1 MAFSNIRSNG
11 IIAIGINDG
20 DELMGAAL
28 ISEGDDVFLA
38 THQGRSIRFSEKDVR
53 EMGRSA
59 RGVKGIQLSD
69 GDYVV
74 GMSTIRPDDEKDG
87 YSLLS
92 VTEKGYGKR
101 TKIGEYRQQGRGGSG
116 IINIKVS
123 DKNGPLV
130 SVRKVC
136 SQDDVII
143 ISDVGQ
149 LIRTNVEAISEIG
162 RSTQGVRVIRIDNE
176 ESVKAFAVVR
186 EEVEEDDKTVH

>member
-1 MAFSNIRSNG
+1 M
-11 IIAIGINDG
+11 
-20 DELMGAAL
+20 
-28 ISEGDDVFLA
+28 
-38 THQGRSIRFSEKDVR
+38 
-53 EMGRSA
+53 
-59 RGVKGIQLSD
+59 
-69 GDYVV
+69 
-74 GMSTIRPDDEKDG
+74 
-87 YSLLS
+87 
-92 VTEKGYGKR
+92 
-101 TKIGEYRQQGRGGSG
+101 
-116 IINIKVS
+116 
-123 DKNGPLV
+123 